1 VAANMPVEILLLEDE
16 APIREMTSFALSRAG
31 YTVTEAADVDEAQA
45 HLSERL
51 PDLLLV
57 DWMLPEISGIEFIRR
72 LKRDDVTRELPV
84 IMLTART
91 DEDDKVRGLETGVD
105 DYVTK
110 PFSTR
115 ELIARI
121 RALLRR
127 AGGSESDTELRVG
140 DLRLN
145 TGSHAVWV
153 GDDPVQLGP
162 TEFRLLKFLMSNTD
176 RVYSRAQLLDF
187 VWGRNAY
194 MEERT
199 VDVHVL
205 RLRKAL
211 APYGYDRFLQTVRG
225 VGYRLVA
232 RV

>member
-1 VAANMPVEILLLEDE
+1 MPIEILLLEDE
-16 APIREMTSFALSRAG
+16 APIREMASFALSRAG
-31 YTVTEAADVDEAQA
+31 YKVTEAADAAEAQA
-45 HLSERL
+45 RLSERL
-51 PDLLLV
+51 PDLVLV
-57 DWMLPEISGIEFIRR
+57 DWMLPDVSGIEFIRQ
-72 LKRDDVTRELPV
+72 LKRDQLTRDLPV
-84 IMLTART
+84 IMLTARAE
-91 DEDDKVRGLETGVD
+91 EDDKVRGLETGVD

-127 AGGSESDTELRVG
+127 TQGSDTGSELRVQ

-145 TGSHAVWV
+145 TESHAVWA
-153 GDDPVQLGP
+153 GDKSLQLGP
-162 TEFRLLKFLMSNTD
+162 TEFRLLKFLMGNPD

-194 MEERT
+194 IEERT

-211 APYGYDRFLQTVRG
+211 APHGFDGHLQTVRG
-225 VGYRLVA
+225 AGYRFA
-232 RV
+232 AKI

>member
-1 VAANMPVEILLLEDE
+1 MPIEILLLEDE
-16 APIREMTSFALSRAG
+16 APIREMASFALSRAG
-31 YTVTEAADVDEAQA
+31 YKVTEAADVNEAQA
-45 HLSERL
+45 HLSDHL

-57 DWMLPEISGIEFIRR
+57 DWMLPDVSGIEFIRR
-72 LKRDDVTRELPV
+72 LKRDAVTRDLPV
-84 IMLTART
+84 IMLTARAE
-91 DEDDKVRGLETGVD
+91 EDDKVRGLETGVD

-127 AGGSESDTELRVG
+127 SGGGASDDELRVQ

-145 TGSHAVWV
+145 TGSHAVWA
-153 GDDPVQLGP
+153 GDAPVHLGP
-162 TEFRLLKFLMSNTD
+162 TEFRLLKFLMGNTE
-176 RVYSRAQLLDF
+176 RVYSRSQLLDF
-187 VWGRNAY
+187 VWGRSSY
-194 MEERT
+194 IEERT

-211 APYGYDRFLQTVRG
+211 APHGLDGHLQTVRG
-225 VGYRLVA
+225 AGYRFA
-232 RV
+232 AKI

>member
-1 VAANMPVEILLLEDE
+1 MPLEILLLEDE
-16 APIREMTSFALSRAG
+16 APIREMASFALSRAG
-31 YTVTEAADVDEAQA
+31 FTVTEAADVAEAERR
-45 HLSERL
+45 LSERL

-57 DWMLPEISGIEFIRR
+57 DWMLPDVSGIEFVRR
-72 LKRDDVTRELPV
+72 VKRDDLTRSLPV
-84 IMLTART
+84 IMLTARSE
-91 DEDDKVRGLETGVD
+91 EDDKVRGLETGVD

-127 AGGSESDTELRVG
+127 ASGSDGDATLRVR
-140 DLRLN
+140 DLSLDPE
-145 TGSHAVWV
+145 SHTVLA
-153 GDDPVQLGP
+153 GGQSLSLGP
-162 TEFRLLKFLMSNTD
+162 TEFRLLKFFMGNTG
-176 RVYSRAQLLDF
+176 RVFSRAQLLDF

-194 MEERT
+194 VEERT

-211 APYGYDRFLQTVRG
+211 APHGYSAHLQTVRG
-225 VGYRLVA
+225 AGYRFAA
-232 RV
+232 RL

>member
-1 VAANMPVEILLLEDE
+1 MPIEILLLEDE
-16 APIREMTSFALSRAG
+16 APIREMASFALSRAG
-31 YTVTEAADVDEAQA
+31 YIVTEAADADEAQA
-45 HLSERL
+45 HLSDHL
-51 PDLLLV
+51 PDLVLV
-57 DWMLPEISGIEFIRR
+57 DWMLPDVSGIEFVRR
-72 LKRDDVTRELPV
+72 LKRDDVTRDLPV
-84 IMLTART
+84 IMLTARAE
-91 DEDDKVRGLETGVD
+91 EDDKVRGLETGVD

-127 AGGSESDTELRVG
+127 AGGSESDTELRVQ

-145 TGSHAVWV
+145 AGSHAVWA
-153 GDDPVQLGP
+153 GDHPVRLGP
-162 TEFRLLKFLMSNTD
+162 TEFRLLKFLMGNTD
-176 RVYSRAQLLDF
+176 RVYSRSQLLDF

-194 MEERT
+194 IDERT

-211 APYGYDRFLQTVRG
+211 APHGFDSYLQTVRG
-225 VGYRLVA
+225 AGYRFA
-232 RV
+232 AKI

>member
-1 VAANMPVEILLLEDE
+1 MPIEILLLEDE
-16 APIREMTSFALSRAG
+16 APIREMASFALSRAG
-31 YTVTEAADVDEAQA
+31 YKVTEAADVNEAQA
-45 HLSERL
+45 HLSDHL

-57 DWMLPEISGIEFIRR
+57 DWMLPDLSGIEFIRR
-72 LKRDDVTRELPV
+72 LKRDAVTRDLPV
-84 IMLTART
+84 IMLTARAE
-91 DEDDKVRGLETGVD
+91 EDDKVRGLETGVD

-127 AGGSESDTELRVG
+127 AGGGESDDELRVE

-145 TGSHAVWV
+145 TGSHAVWA
-153 GDDPVQLGP
+153 GQNPVHLGP

-176 RVYSRAQLLDF
+176 RVYSRSQLLDF
-187 VWGRNAY
+187 VWGRSSY
-194 MEERT
+194 IEERT

-211 APYGYDRFLQTVRG
+211 APHGFDAHLQTVRG
-225 VGYRLVA
+225 AGYRFA
-232 RV
+232 AKI

>member
-1 VAANMPVEILLLEDE
+1 MPLEILLLEDE
-16 APIREMTSFALSRAG
+16 APIREMASFALSRAG
-31 YTVTEAADVDEAQA
+31 FTVTEAADVAEAERR
-45 HLSERL
+45 LSERL

-57 DWMLPEISGIEFIRR
+57 DWMLPDVSGIEFVRR
-72 LKRDDVTRELPV
+72 VKRDDLTRSLPV
-84 IMLTART
+84 IMLTARSE
-91 DEDDKVRGLETGVD
+91 EDDKVRGLETGVD

-127 AGGSESDTELRVG
+127 ASGSDGDVTLRVR
-140 DLRLN
+140 DLSLDPE
-145 TGSHAVWV
+145 SHTVLA
-153 GDDPVQLGP
+153 GGQSLSLGP
-162 TEFRLLKFLMSNTD
+162 TEFRLLKFFMGNTG
-176 RVYSRAQLLDF
+176 RVFSRAQLLDF

-194 MEERT
+194 VEERT

-211 APYGYDRFLQTVRG
+211 APHGYSAHLQTVRG
-225 VGYRLVA
+225 AGYRFAA
-232 RV
+232 RL

>member
-1 VAANMPVEILLLEDE
+1 MPIEILLLEDE
-16 APIREMTSFALSRAG
+16 APIREMASFALSRAG
-31 YTVTEAADVDEAQA
+31 YKVTEAADVNEAQA
-45 HLSERL
+45 HLSDHL

-57 DWMLPEISGIEFIRR
+57 DWMLPDISGIEFIRR
-72 LKRDDVTRELPV
+72 LKRDAVTRDLPV

-91 DEDDKVRGLETGVD
+91 EEGDKVRGLETGVD

-127 AGGSESDTELRVG
+127 SGGGESDDELRVQ

-145 TGSHAVWV
+145 TGSHAVWA
-153 GDDPVQLGP
+153 GESPVHLGP
-162 TEFRLLKFLMSNTD
+162 TEFRLLKFLMSNTE
-176 RVYSRAQLLDF
+176 RVYSRSQLLDF
-187 VWGRNAY
+187 VWGRSSY
-194 MEERT
+194 IEERT

-211 APYGYDRFLQTVRG
+211 APHGLDGHLQTVRG
-225 VGYRLVA
+225 AGYRFAAKV
-232 RV
+232 

>member
-1 VAANMPVEILLLEDE
+1 MPIEILLLEDE

-31 YTVTEAADVDEAQA
+31 YTVTEAANADQAQA
-45 HLSERL
+45 RLSERL
-51 PDLLLV
+51 PDVLLV

-91 DEDDKVRGLETGVD
+91 EEDDKVRGLETGVD

-127 AGGSESDTELRVG
+127 TAGGDSDTELRVQA
-140 DLRLN
+140 LRLN
-145 TGSHAVWV
+145 AESHAVFA
-153 GDDPVQLGP
+153 GDSAVQLGP

-187 VWGRNAY
+187 VWGRTAY
-194 MEERT
+194 IEERT

-205 RLRKAL
+205 RLRKVL
-211 APYGYDRFLQTVRG
+211 GPYGFDRYLQTVRG
-225 VGYRLVA
+225 AGYRFA
-232 RV
+232 AKIP

>member
-1 VAANMPVEILLLEDE
+1 MPLEILLLEDE
-16 APIREMTSFALSRAG
+16 APIREMASFALSRAG
-31 YTVTEAADVDEAQA
+31 FTVTEAADVAEAERR
-45 HLSERL
+45 LSERL

-57 DWMLPEISGIEFIRR
+57 DWMLPDVSGIEFVRR
-72 LKRDDVTRELPV
+72 VKRDDLTRSLPV
-84 IMLTART
+84 IMLTARSE
-91 DEDDKVRGLETGVD
+91 EDDKVRGLETGVD

-127 AGGSESDTELRVG
+127 ASGSDGDVTLRVR
-140 DLRLN
+140 DLSLDPE
-145 TGSHAVWV
+145 SHTVLA
-153 GDDPVQLGP
+153 GGQSLSLGP
-162 TEFRLLKFLMSNTD
+162 TEFRLLKFFMGNTG
-176 RVYSRAQLLDF
+176 RVFSRAQLLDF

-194 MEERT
+194 VEERT

-211 APYGYDRFLQTVRG
+211 APHGYDAHLQTVRG
-225 VGYRLVA
+225 AGYRFTA
-232 RV
+232 RI

>member
-1 VAANMPVEILLLEDE
+1 MSMPIEILLLEDE
-16 APIREMTSFALSRAG
+16 APIREMASFALSRAG
-31 YTVTEAADVDEAQA
+31 FTVTEAADANEAQA
-45 HLSERL
+45 HLSDHL

-72 LKRDDVTRELPV
+72 LKRDDVTRDLPV
-84 IMLTART
+84 IMLTARAE
-91 DEDDKVRGLETGVD
+91 EDDKVRGLETGVD

-115 ELIARI
+115 ELVARI

-127 AGGSESDTELRVG
+127 TGGGDSDTELRVQ

-145 TGSHAVWV
+145 TSSHSVWI
-153 GDDPVQLGP
+153 GEKPVQLGP

-194 MEERT
+194 IEERT
-199 VDVHVL
+199 VDVHIL

-211 APYGYDRFLQTVRG
+211 APYDFDLYLQTVRG
-225 VGYRLVA
+225 AGYRFAA
-232 RV
+232 RI